1 MKRLLALLITAFMM
15 VGMMSS
21 SAFADAAKGQ
31 KYYLKFLKKKTSLKG
46 SEFAVQHTQEE
57 WKTLFADGGAKFI
70 AEYSTK
76 YPKLEK
82 FFNGDKFKNKYMK
95 HISDFC
101 IEYASD
107 SGNVPSC

>member
-31 KYYLKFLKKKTSLKG
+31 KYYLKFLKKKTGMNGAK
-46 SEFAVQHTQEE
+46 FATGHTQEE
-57 WKTLFADGGAKFI
+57 WKELFANDGEKFI
-70 AEYSTK
+70 AEYSK
-76 YPKLEK
+76 KFPKLEK
-82 FFNGDKFKNKYMK
+82 FFKGDKFKNKYMK
-95 HISDFC
+95 HIADFV